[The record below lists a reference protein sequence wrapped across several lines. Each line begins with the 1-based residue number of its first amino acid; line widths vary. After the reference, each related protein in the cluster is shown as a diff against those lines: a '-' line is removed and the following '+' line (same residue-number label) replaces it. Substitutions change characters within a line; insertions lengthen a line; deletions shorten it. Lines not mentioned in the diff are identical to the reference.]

1 MVCKGAST
9 DTESGAAAIKP
20 HLALDA
26 VVLSLQNGGGFK
38 IPWRDDRR
46 SASRV
51 VSRLIQ
57 TTVMSIG
64 SEIHARSAARAEF
77 V

>member
-1 MVCKGAST
+1 VKST

-51 VSRLIQ
+51 VSVGCGCFAACRMRPSACDTL
-57 TTVMSIG
+57 S
-64 SEIHARSAARAEF
+64 RS
-77 V
+77 